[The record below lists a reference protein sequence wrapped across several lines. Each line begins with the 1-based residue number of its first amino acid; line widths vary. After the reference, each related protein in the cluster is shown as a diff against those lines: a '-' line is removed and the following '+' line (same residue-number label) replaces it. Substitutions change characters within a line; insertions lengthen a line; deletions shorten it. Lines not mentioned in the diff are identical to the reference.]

1 MIEQGG
7 GHLCPINELSRDHRT
22 ISSFKPLCPIKLN
35 NCSSF
40 ALIDSGNVIV
50 NAISEKFALR
60 LFAGKLDENIQPLS
74 YTHIGTADQKARMR
88 VLGVTKQPLV
98 LRFGGA
104 SMRFYT
110 SPIVIRNLNTDVNI
124 SGPFLADNGIDQLH
138 SKGALKVKG
147 KLVRLFTYKAAVQN
161 GATAADGTI
170 TTLSLTQ
177 AVAVVEKHPVV
188 TTPDDSLV
196 VVRKHPTVT
205 SSPVTRHSR
214 KARTVSP
221 TPPSRIS
228 RAASKAA
235 MCMSHALP
243 GSQPTRPSS
252 SQSTSRR

>member
-1 MIEQGG
+1 
-7 GHLCPINELSRDHRT
+7 
-22 ISSFKPLCPIKLN
+22 
-35 NCSSF
+35 
-40 ALIDSGNVIV
+40 
-50 NAISEKFALR
+50 
-60 LFAGKLDENIQPLS
+60 
-74 YTHIGTADQKARMR
+74 
-88 VLGVTKQPLV
+88 
-98 LRFGGA
+98 
-104 SMRFYT
+104 MRFYT

-161 GATAADGTI
+161 GATAANGTI

-205 SSPVTRHSR
+205 SLPGHQTLSKGKNSQSDSTIPHLESSLKSSNVYV
-214 KARTVSP
+214 ART
-221 TPPSRIS
+221 TRT
-228 RAASKAA
+228 
-235 MCMSHALP
+235 
-243 GSQPTRPSS
+243 QPTRPSS